1 MSPTM
6 AGWFLFCFV
15 LFFTISA
22 TWEAYKYVHINMH
35 VCECVFLHISAVLYK
50 ITKDWKYSKYPSIKD
65 SVHTLGFYALKNKE
79 EMLQADVE
87 RSQEYII
94 KGGIKSR
101 CEIMCMICYF
111 LS

>member
-1 MSPTM
+1 M
-6 AGWFLFCFV
+6 
-15 LFFTISA
+15 
-22 TWEAYKYVHINMH
+22 
-35 VCECVFLHISAVLYK
+35 FLHISAVLYK

-94 KGGIKSR
+94 KGGKKSR
-101 CEIMCMICYF
+101 CEIMYMICYF
-111 LS
+111 LSWLPMFIIPTRDVDAEGNRVVK